1 MGGLNFP
8 IFKSIRVGKAEFDL
22 AWYWLTNK
30 KDQASQS
37 DACSF
42 FAQTAPSHKGF
53 DFYPSIKMARKR
65 LAVSGAGAQSGKR
78 YSSLQK
84 PKCDIAYFIGIGF
97 TSQNRELT
105 KSIQFN

>member
-78 YSSLQK
+78 YSGWQSPIREATNLT
-84 PKCDIAYFIGIGF
+84 GMGL
-97 TSQNRELT
+97 TSQNSACIR
-105 KSIQFN
+105 